1 MKMAPVAVNIS
12 VEKLEDN
19 QDGLTPHI
27 YALLYDAKLTKF
39 VEGRG
44 NCRQC
49 GKLGV
54 GQFETLCKCLRWMV
68 LDERML
74 VGL

>member
-1 MKMAPVAVNIS
+1 MKLAPIAVNIS
-12 VEKLEDN
+12 VEKLEAN
-19 QDGLTPHI
+19 RDGLTPHI
-27 YALLYDAKLTKF
+27 YALLYGAKFSKF
-39 VEGRG
+39 VAGRG

-54 GQFETLCKCLRWMV
+54 GQFETLCACLRWMV
-68 LDERML
+68 LDEGML